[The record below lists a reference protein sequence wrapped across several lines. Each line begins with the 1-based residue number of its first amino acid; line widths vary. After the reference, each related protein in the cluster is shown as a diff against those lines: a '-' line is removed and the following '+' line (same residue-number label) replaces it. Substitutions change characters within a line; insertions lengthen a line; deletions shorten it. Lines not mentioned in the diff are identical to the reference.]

1 MTQQDLVRRFINQ
14 FRRPFN
20 QKTVCDMTDVPLRI
34 VSGVM
39 RKMLAEG
46 NIKRICQDEEIY
58 VYAHRYDFK
67 LANALTHKLDF
78 SKMECANLVKVI
90 AKQKIGSIRQLAD
103 IYGRSRQW
111 IYLYLE
117 AMASVKV
124 IGIDQNGYCVQNPQ
138 NIPMVGS
145 IVIKGILSELRSK
158 AGIPPKQRAP
168 YSPRKRMNQLEQA
181 Q

>member
-20 QKTVCDMTDVPLRI
+20 QKTVCDMTDVPLDI
-34 VSGVM
+34 VTEEM
-39 RKMLAEG
+39 RTMLAEG
-46 NIKRICQDEEIY
+46 NIKLICQDQEIY

-78 SKMECANLVKVI
+78 SKMECASLVKVLTN
-90 AKQKIGSIRQLAD
+90 QKIGSIRQLAD

-124 IGIDQNGYCVQNPQ
+124 IGIDQSGYCVLNPQ

-145 IVIKGILSELRSK
+145 IVIKGILSELRAES
-158 AGIPPKQRAP
+158 GIPSKPRAP
-168 YSPRKRMNQLEQA
+168 YRSRKQTYQQEQSL
-181 Q
+181 